1 MAIMA
6 IDKNP
11 GGILSM
17 VYISAESLS
26 GLAKKVNLLIP
37 ENSKNYFILK
47 KKFKNNSKIT
57 IHKIAKLDKFLFR
70 LGIMTSR
77 IKVVLKDSDLIFLH
91 NPILS
96 KIISKF
102 FSNKNI
108 FLFFHTDKIKHIK
121 YFDYV
126 DKVFSVNKKITKF
139 INNYYSVQ
147 NKAYYL
153 PNCLEKKITSKE
165 YIKSNV
171 RKNKK
176 KIVVG
181 AMGRLVDKKGFYYL
195 IDAIKELPD
204 TQLLIAGDGPY
215 YEKLKDK
222 IKDISNIELLGWIS
236 NKEDFFKKIDIFCLS
251 STFEPFGIVLI
262 EAMARGIPVVST
274 KCYGPLDIIK
284 NNHNGLLVKKASA
297 QELLNGIK
305 ELKGNYM
312 LRKKFSKNSLLTI
325 KNNYTI
331 ETYKKNIKI
340 ILNGLY

>member
-6 IDKNP
+6 VDKNP

-17 VYISAESLS
+17 IYISAESLS
-26 GLAKKVNLLIP
+26 GLGKKVNLFVLQ
-37 ENSKNYFILK
+37 NSKNYFILK
-47 KKFKNNSKIT
+47 NKFKSNSKIT
-57 IHKIAKLDKFLFR
+57 IYKITKLEKVLFK

-77 IKVVLKDSDLIFLH
+77 IKLVLKDTDLIFLH
-91 NPILS
+91 NPSLS

-102 FSNKNI
+102 FRNKI
-108 FLFFHTDKIKHIK
+108 ILLFFHTDKIKHIK
-121 YFDYV
+121 YFDSV
-126 DKVFSVNKKITKF
+126 NKVFSVNKKITKF

-165 YIKSNV
+165 YIKYTAK
-171 RKNKK
+171 KNKK
-176 KIVVG
+176 KIVIG
-181 AMGRLVDKKGFYYL
+181 AMGRLVDKKGFHYL

-204 TQLLIAGDGPY
+204 TQLLIAGDGPCY
-215 YEKLKDK
+215 KKLKDK
-222 IKDISNIELLGWIS
+222 IKDISNIEMLGWIS

-274 KCYGPLDIIK
+274 KCYGPVDIIK
-284 NNHNGLLVKKASA
+284 NNYNGLLVKKASTK
-297 QELLNGIK
+297 ELSYGIK
-305 ELKGNYM
+305 VLKGNYM
-312 LRKKFSKNSLLTI
+312 LRKKISKNSLLTI

-331 ETYKKNIKI
+331 DTYKKNIKI
-340 ILNGLY
+340 ILNGL